1 MSGRGARLVG
11 VLCAGLLGLAAS
23 SVRAQVA
30 DGGAVVD
37 APAADV
43 RAAELAPDAG
53 ESRAAI
59 VPMVDAGTTADAAV
73 PARTEEREEPLPE
86 AHRPRLQ
93 AELTPREGVVT
104 GELLHLTLRAN
115 ALEGDDVT
123 VPQQSFAPLEAHA
136 RRVRTEPAR
145 DGRRTHVFELDL
157 LALEPGEH
165 TLPALKLRVVTA
177 DGTVGSVRTEP
188 IRFRVRSV
196 LGNEPNAQPK
206 APTQPVVVMQDDYTL
221 AWVLGAL
228 GVVLI
233 TALLTWLGLR
243 WWSRR
248 AKPAAPP
255 PPPRPPWERALEQ
268 LDALRQDARR
278 LMAEGREREF
288 VARTSD
294 TLREYLG
301 GRYGFDGL
309 ESTTDEIL
317 ARLRKA
323 DVRGVSREEIAAL
336 LGDADLVKFAKAVPD
351 EAQCEAILAGA
362 YRVVRATSGMP
373 GVGVPSAGVP
383 MAAGGAPA
391 ATAGAWPTRVEG
403 AAGAQGTRGAA
414 GEVSPVEVA
423 AVEIETRELPDG
435 SVAITLGA
443 RDATRLAATLERAVR
458 EAVDARSGDVGFSGA
473 VTVALGPTLPDDAV
487 TRAAITAAL
496 AQLAGAL
503 REARTARGMRVQVRV
518 EHVHELPASP
528 DAPVRR
534 SVYEMPMRRGEGSAS

>member
-1 MSGRGARLVG
+1 MSVRGARLFAA
-11 VLCAGLLGLAAS
+11 LCAGLLGLAAGS
-23 SVRAQVA
+23 ARAQVA
-30 DGGAVVD
+30 DGGAVTSLGNTALDGAV
-37 APAADV
+37 AGPAADA
-43 RAAELAPDAG
+43 RTADAPT
-53 ESRAAI
+53 R
-59 VPMVDAGTTADAAV
+59 DAGTVTDAAV
-73 PARTEEREEPLPE
+73 PVRTEEREEPLPE

-93 AELTPREGVVT
+93 AALTPREGVVT
-104 GELLHLTLRAN
+104 GELLHLTLRAD

-145 DGRRTHVFELDL
+145 DGRRAHVFELDL

-206 APTQPVVVMQDDYTL
+206 PPTQPVVVMQDDYTL

-228 GVVLI
+228 AVVLL

-278 LMAEGREREF
+278 LIAEGREREF

-373 GVGVPSAGVP
+373 GVSVPSASAP
-383 MAAGGAPA
+383 TATGAPAA
-391 ATAGAWPTRVEG
+391 ATAGAWPARVEG
-403 AAGAQGTRGAA
+403 AGTPTA
-414 GEVSPVEVA
+414 GEVAPIEVA
-423 AVEIETRELPDG
+423 AVDVETREQADG
-435 SVAITLGA
+435 SVAIALGA
-443 RDATRLAATLERAVR
+443 RDATRLAVTLERAVR
-458 EAVDARSGDVGFSGA
+458 EAVDARGSDVGFSGA
-473 VTVALGPTLPDDAV
+473 VTVALGPALPDDAA
-487 TRAAITAAL
+487 TRAAITTAL
-496 AQLAGAL
+496 GQLAGAL
-503 REARTARGMRVQVRV
+503 RETRTARGMRVQVRV

-534 SVYEMPMRRGEGSAS
+534 SVYEMPTRRSEGSAS

>member
-1 MSGRGARLVG
+1 MSTRDARLVAA
-11 VLCAGLLGLAAS
+11 LCAGLLGLAANGA
-23 SVRAQVA
+23 RAQVA
-30 DGGAVVD
+30 DGGAATGLGNTALDGAV
-37 APAADV
+37 AGPAADA
-43 RAAELAPDAG
+43 R
-53 ESRAAI
+53 
-59 VPMVDAGTTADAAV
+59 TADAPTRDAGPAADAAR
-73 PARTEEREEPLPE
+73 PARTEEREEPLTG
-86 AHRPRLQ
+86 AHRPRLT
-93 AELTPREGVVT
+93 AALTPREGVVT
-104 GELLHLTLRAN
+104 GELLHLTLRAD

-145 DGRRTHVFELDL
+145 NGRRTHVFELDL

-165 TLPALKLRVVTA
+165 TLPALKLRVVTG
-177 DGTVGSVRTEP
+177 DGIVGSVRTEP

-206 APTQPVVVMQDDYTL
+206 PATQPVVVMQDDYTL
-221 AWVLGAL
+221 AWVLGTLAVML
-228 GVVLI
+228 L

-278 LMAEGREREF
+278 LIAEGREREF

-362 YRVVRATSGMP
+362 YRVVRATSGIP
-373 GVGVPSAGVP
+373 AVGAPLTGV
-383 MAAGGAPA
+383 AAAVGGAPA

-403 AAGAQGTRGAA
+403 MAGVQGARGPGA
-414 GEVSPVEVA
+414 EVEPVEVPA
-423 AVEIETRELPDG
+423 AEVESRELSNG
-435 SVAITLGA
+435 SVALTLAA
-443 RDATRLAATLERAVR
+443 RDAARLSATLERAVR
-458 EAVDARSGDVGFSGA
+458 EAIEARAGDVGFSGA
-473 VTVALGPTLPDDAV
+473 VMVALAPSLPDDAA
-487 TRAAITAAL
+487 TRTAITAAL

-503 REARTARGMRVQVRV
+503 RETRTARGMRVQVRV
-518 EHVHELPASP
+518 EHVHEEPASA

-534 SVYEMPMRRGEGSAS
+534 SVYEMPTRRGDGGTT